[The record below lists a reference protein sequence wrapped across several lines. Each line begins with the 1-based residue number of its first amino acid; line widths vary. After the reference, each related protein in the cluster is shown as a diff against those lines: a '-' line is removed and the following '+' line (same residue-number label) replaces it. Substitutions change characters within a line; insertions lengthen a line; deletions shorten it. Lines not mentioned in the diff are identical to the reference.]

1 MARHKRSE
9 RIRTETEIQEDIQ
22 RLQQETQQ
30 LQAEL
35 TQRRA
40 SNQTSSVQAA
50 QTAPAQPTKP
60 RMVNVSL
67 RISEAELQGLNYCT
81 QQYRIKH
88 PDLTETEARGNLLV
102 QGVHTAR
109 PRMERQEQARLQKQQ
124 QPRPA

>member
-1 MARHKRSE
+1 MARQR
-9 RIRTETEIQEDIQ
+9 RQRTEAEIQNEIQ
-22 RLQQETQQ
+22 K

-50 QTAPAQPTKP
+50 QTQTAPAQPTKP
-60 RMVNVSL
+60 RMVNLSL
-67 RISEAELQGLNYCT
+67 RISEAELEGLNYCT
-81 QQYRIKH
+81 QQHRIKH